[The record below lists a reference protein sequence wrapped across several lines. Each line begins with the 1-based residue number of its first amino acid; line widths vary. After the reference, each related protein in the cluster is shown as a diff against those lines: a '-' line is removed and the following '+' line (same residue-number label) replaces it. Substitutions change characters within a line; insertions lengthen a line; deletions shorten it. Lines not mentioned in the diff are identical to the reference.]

1 MLFSSLVFLY
11 AFLPMVILGYYL
23 SPIRIKNYWLLLLSL
38 VFFAWGGVS
47 FTAILVVSIL
57 LNYLFGIRIQNN
69 LESKK
74 GYRWLVAGVSFNL
87 MLLGVYKYANFFVE
101 NLNWA
106 TGSQFESP
114 GIILP
119 VGISFYTFHSLSYLV
134 DIYRKKVEA
143 QRNIFELAL
152 YISMFS
158 QLIAGPIIRYSDVW
172 QQLYQREHSLLKF
185 GSGVERFLIGL
196 GKKVLLANCFAK
208 VADELFSK
216 SPSELS
222 APLAWLGMV
231 SYSLQIYCDFAG
243 YSDMAI
249 GLGRIFGFDFKENFD
264 YPYTARSVK
273 EFWRRWHLSL
283 SGFFRDYVYIPLGG
297 NQAGKGRTYF
307 NLLAV
312 FFLTGIWHGANWT
325 FVVWGLFHG
334 FFMLLERVGFDR
346 LLERLPSLI
355 SRSYTLLVVMFAWVL
370 FRAET
375 IEQSMDYWQA
385 LFTTRSAPEQTQ
397 YFVHYLDKEYLWCL
411 AFALAG
417 SFGWLKYSQH
427 VKTFIYTSSSRLAKF
442 ASPVFMLSEWCFYA
456 TILILSTLYLV
467 AGTYNPFIYY
477 RF

>member
-57 LNYLFGIRIQNN
+57 FNYLFGIRIQNN
-69 LESKK
+69 LASKK

-185 GSGVERFLIGL
+185 
-196 GKKVLLANCFAK
+196 
-208 VADELFSK
+208 
-216 SPSELS
+216 
-222 APLAWLGMV
+222 
-231 SYSLQIYCDFAG
+231 
-243 YSDMAI
+243 
-249 GLGRIFGFDFKENFD
+249 
-264 YPYTARSVK
+264 
-273 EFWRRWHLSL
+273 
-283 SGFFRDYVYIPLGG
+283 
-297 NQAGKGRTYF
+297 
-307 NLLAV
+307 
-312 FFLTGIWHGANWT
+312 
-325 FVVWGLFHG
+325 
-334 FFMLLERVGFDR
+334 
-346 LLERLPSLI
+346 
-355 SRSYTLLVVMFAWVL
+355 
-370 FRAET
+370 
-375 IEQSMDYWQA
+375 
-385 LFTTRSAPEQTQ
+385 
-397 YFVHYLDKEYLWCL
+397 
-411 AFALAG
+411 
-417 SFGWLKYSQH
+417 
-427 VKTFIYTSSSRLAKF
+427 
-442 ASPVFMLSEWCFYA
+442 
-456 TILILSTLYLV
+456 
-467 AGTYNPFIYY
+467 
-477 RF
+477 